1 MRVRPYPS
9 LHYRPPP
16 LHESVPLATTPPL
29 HESAPLAHIFG
40 LKILNR
46 CLENKPQLASCII
59 PWPVR
64 SPLQIG
70 LHLFLNQRNYK
81 AKYWDSHVTKSVTN
95 LKPYSFT
102 RSYIFIFLSTGELD
116 PDRMGSGIQYG
127 DPSLRRSIRPGK
139 QEERQ
144 KCACWSFSTSVIRVF
159 SSNSSQWYLSLMNS
173 KALF

>member
-1 MRVRPYPS
+1 MRVFLWPLPPS
-9 LHYRPPP
+9 TRVLFW
-16 LHESVPLATTPPL
+16 
-29 HESAPLAHIFG
+29 HIFFA
-40 LKILNR
+40 LKYWIDAA
-46 CLENKPQLASCII
+46 CLENKPQLACCII

-64 SPLQIG
+64 SPLQIV

-127 DPSLRRSIRPGK
+127 DPSLQRSIRPGK

-144 KCACWSFSTSVIRVF
+144 KCACWSFSTSVIRLF

>member
-1 MRVRPYPS
+1 MRVFLWPLPPF
-9 LHYRPPP
+9 PPP
-16 LHESVPLATTPPL
+16 LHK
-29 HESAPLAHIFG
+29 SAPPAHIFC

-64 SPLQIG
+64 SPLQIV
-70 LHLFLNQRNYK
+70 LLLFLNQRNYK
-81 AKYWDSHVTKSVTN
+81 AKYWDLRVTKSVTN

-102 RSYIFIFLSTGELD
+102 SSHIFIFLFTGELD

-144 KCACWSFSTSVIRVF
+144 KCACWSSSTSVIRLF

>member
-9 LHYRPPP
+9 LHYRPP
-16 LHESVPLATTPPL
+16 LHESVPLATTPPPL

-64 SPLQIG
+64 SPLQIL

-81 AKYWDSHVTKSVTN
+81 AKYWDLHVTKSVTN

-102 RSYIFIFLSTGELD
+102 RSHIFIFLSTGELD

-144 KCACWSFSTSVIRVF
+144 KCACWSFSTSVIRLF